1 MKYNN
6 SALQILHIRKNDS
19 DFYFCSASNLLG
31 SVEKKTLLV
40 VVSPPR
46 FIVKPPAKVFPG
58 VGSTLILHCRATGD
72 PQLVISWKKQ
82 DGQLPTG
89 RSRQL
94 INGTLIIRDITMN
107 DRGIYKCIAPYA
119 RVLKTEAVTY
129 IEIQKGIFSD
139 IAISFLSFLINLTIT
154 YISNASELSLTSVL
168 GQGNR
173 TVGALCHLFST
184 GKFSP

>member
-31 SVEKKTLLV
+31 RVEKKTLLV

-46 FIVKPPAKVFPG
+46 FIVKPPAKVFTG
-58 VGSTLILHCRATGD
+58 VGSTLTLHCKATGD
-72 PQLVISWKKQ
+72 PQPLISWKKQ
-82 DGQLPTG
+82 DGQLPAG

-94 INGTLIIRDITMN
+94 ANGTFIIRDITMN
-107 DRGIYKCIAPYA
+107 DRGIYKCIALCA
-119 RVLKTEAVTY
+119 RVFKTENVTY

-139 IAISFLSFLINLTIT
+139 IAISFLPFLINLTIT

-173 TVGALCHLFST
+173 TVDALFQLCST

>member
-6 SALQILHIRKNDS
+6 SALQILHIRKIDYE
-19 DFYFCSASNLLG
+19 FYFCSASNLLG

-58 VGSTLILHCRATGD
+58 VGSTLILHCKATGD
-72 PQLVISWKKQ
+72 PQPVIGWKKQ
-82 DGQLPTG
+82 DGQLPAG

-94 INGTLIIRDITMN
+94 ANGTLIIRDITMN
-107 DRGIYKCIAPYA
+107 DRGIYKCIVPYA
-119 RVLKTEAVTY
+119 RVLKTDAVTY

-139 IAISFLSFLINLTIT
+139 IAISFLSFLINVTNT

-173 TVGALCHLFST
+173 TIDALFQLCST
-184 GKFSP
+184 RKFSP

>member
-1 MKYNN
+1 
-6 SALQILHIRKNDS
+6 
-19 DFYFCSASNLLG
+19 
-31 SVEKKTLLV
+31 
-40 VVSPPR
+40 
-46 FIVKPPAKVFPG
+46 
-58 VGSTLILHCRATGD
+58 
-72 PQLVISWKKQ
+72 
-82 DGQLPTG
+82 
-89 RSRQL
+89 
-94 INGTLIIRDITMN
+94 MN

-139 IAISFLSFLINLTIT
+139 IAISFLSFLINLNIK

-173 TVGALCHLFST
+173 RVDALFQLCST